1 MDGAAELTPAEQA
14 DGTLGRRVSR
24 TGLLK
29 LGAVAAFIAG
39 TGGAARALAGDK
51 AAAAKG
57 ALDLRTRV
65 AGPRYLRFATYV
77 PLVGTGFRIDRGEDA
92 SPVKATLA
100 SATRLEGEG
109 ETFSLI
115 FRGPAKE
122 ALEQRTYTLAH
133 PSIGTFPLFL
143 VPVGRA
149 TKTQDLQAVISRIAG
164 A

>member
-1 MDGAAELTPAEQA
+1 VDGAAELTPAEPA
-14 DGTLGRRVSR
+14 DGALGRRVSR

-29 LGAVAAFIAG
+29 LGAVAAFVAG

-51 AAAAKG
+51 ATAAKG

-65 AGPRYLRFATYV
+65 PGPRYLRFATYV

-92 SPVKATLA
+92 SPLKATLV

-115 FRGPAKE
+115 FRGSAKE
-122 ALEQRTYTLAH
+122 PLEQQTYTLAH

-143 VPVGRA
+143 VPIGRPG
-149 TKTQDLQAVISRIAG
+149 KTQDLQAVISRIAG